1 MPFPV
6 RAMERAAHP
15 PAEQILTL
23 QEVAADLR
31 CSKSQVSNL
40 VNGRIRGVPP
50 LPTNPLGRRL
60 LVRRSALEAWKRQ
73 SERIPDG
80 AMLGSAPKPNAVD
93 A

>member
-1 MPFPV
+1 MPYPI
-6 RAMERAAHP
+6 RAMERTAPA
-15 PAEQILTL
+15 PAEEILTL

-40 VNGRIRGVPP
+40 VKGRIQGVPP
-50 LPTNPLGRRL
+50 LPSIPLGRRL
-60 LVRRSALEAWKRQ
+60 LVRRRALEDWKRQ

-80 AMLGSAPKPNAVD
+80 VMLGSAPKPNAVD